1 MAKDSYK
8 LNIDVSVSQNA
19 EEEIKSLETTVS
31 GLNEKIKIGK
41 NLLRNYGDGLQQA
54 YNAQELEKFKNHIN
68 EITSGLNSSVLL
80 LAEAQGR
87 LNILKSQINQ
97 NWNTETQTIV
107 LSNAEKVLENNLN
120 NIQKRN
126 EQALKGIVANAY
138 KTNSTSFSPP
148 PQSKQIGNPAK
159 NRTGKLQ
166 NPNEIQSK
174 RGSSIT
180 DTASKKAIEIDRFD
194 TSTAK
199 TRIAE
204 VKQAA
209 KDISKEFATSVNN
222 KVNEWVNQLHNQGVS
237 RVSSSKKAEMYE
249 AAYADE
255 YAKRKNTGNLVIPTG
270 RTQSVWEYKEA
281 QNKGVYPK
289 AGVLTTRSYESF
301 VKDRKFIPSSK
312 YVVDENGIEGREY
325 FKTLGVIDERLRN
338 KDKVGGLKSL
348 YNASIEQ
355 IANAYEQLEN
365 LKNLETTPE
374 NVKKSVEKF
383 QKDIIDAVVQS
394 FANSKGMIDAESGLD
409 EFQKMLSSRLFR
421 TDSFNKNNYEE
432 LFGDVDYSKKGS
444 LWDILRNKITDI
456 TTPLQNRDNTV
467 ETERWRENQTP
478 DENRGRDNISEVEQ
492 KLFQQIKE
500 ITQKAEGNEAA
511 QALVDLLN
519 NKIEWTPG
527 KTFSQNL
534 KENPENTIK
543 IAKEVITQIIDI
555 LANGNVKNEVDFA
568 KNNIESDIS
577 LQDKINTK
585 SGDSVEISNFLHNN
599 DDDFGEETAENIAES
614 SENLLEEQ
622 EVQKAN
628 ITEMRKNLK
637 GALGYIEQWVSHV
650 EKGYSDEQKNSL
662 FAEIKDIYDIAKT
675 LSDDEMVQF
684 SDSLKQFSE
693 DKNYVDNLPKVL
705 SDLHSVVEGILSER
719 SVEDKKAEEALT
731 PKQKEEIIKSDGKFK
746 NDISKEQELTDE
758 IDKYYGQGWV
768 DSVSKA
774 LDANAGELDDKARE
788 FMTEVLNSL
797 FNSSVSL
804 DTPEGNDLA
813 KKLISVTHGDG
824 GIVSLYNILSKMYED
839 SNTVDASIKR
849 KVDALN
855 NATGNQGLYNFD
867 EELAKWKEANPDE
880 AKKYD
885 RSKLMRETFDNN
897 GGFLKVKSALEAVF
911 NLDDYYLQQLGE
923 RWNNLNYDLTETFTK
938 EEKQADGTVK
948 KVKKTITENAQDI
961 VIRGFEGRT
970 TLLGVNPDSKSGQ
983 NYWANMATESGKV
996 PEDLKNKL
1004 TPQQKTSLYYKW
1016 GEIGRAYGGNTPEEY
1031 LTNAQKQLSEKE
1043 KELAEASEEKAT
1055 LLQAEI
1061 TLIKSDIEKL
1071 TKATTR
1077 KNKESNVKLIQ
1088 TPDDVELK
1096 KEEKKAPI
1104 ESKDAV
1110 YQRQK
1115 AQEQLRTDIKNF
1127 DAVGSTV
1134 KHRLLGEGKIT
1145 ALDLDKGRLTAKFG
1159 NKEEDYATDI
1169 FIKEITDYLPAVTK
1183 ELGKQVGEETVKQA
1197 KNKKIDKNK
1206 LEDFSDVSGE
1216 ANAGGG
1222 IGGSGTGNLFNVNEP
1237 IYING
1242 KDILV
1247 DSTTSQVNSEKV
1259 QVETSNSEFTSNGK
1273 AIINLNGGE
1282 FTGSGSFSGAGDGS
1296 NNIPPQTYTQ
1306 FEKRVKFGSSTAF
1319 MVKDTDKGFY
1329 DAQGNRITGATT
1341 YIKDLVGWSVPEQ
1354 EAKIKTLKDQISRL
1368 GEGESLKAEDTVF
1381 SQEEFEKLRHAANNS
1396 VRGEILHELLE
1407 EFAKSGKS
1415 VNEIGA
1421 DLDTYINAFK
1431 DTEKYKSQMAE
1442 LSKWGLG
1449 EDFVNLK
1456 SSMESIL
1463 NAMSLGNGKDLSF
1476 TKLAESAIGLK
1487 MTGNQGDVT
1496 VAARLDSLL
1505 SGLNGYVVNDWK
1517 SGYSGASAILQN
1529 SIERQALVSLYDS
1542 ADEEL
1547 KKFIQNL
1554 GINVEMLKK
1563 MSDEVLITQ
1572 IGENGETNIVPAQ
1585 ATNTKDIYGLLAY
1598 RNNMILK
1605 GRGETLSP
1613 EEKQKYI
1620 GVAETWNARTG
1631 RASDFIDNSGEF
1643 IQPSEAEQNK
1653 AVNQYYSAW
1662 IKYVKEFRTLL
1673 ELKDELDNATDKEK
1687 QNLQERIKAQQEVV
1701 NGLKKFVP
1709 EFEKMTGQDENGNDV
1724 ILGYKVG
1731 NVLVSPDKIEGET
1744 GLIARQQ
1751 VNALQYRRQKI
1762 ERQYAGIRGSSG
1774 SGIGGL
1780 KASSDDSNQII
1791 NAITDQNKKFQSLFD
1806 MDAKGLYN
1814 FFDKTSWGNIDT
1826 SMGNIEEKFKVYK
1839 DSLNQIIK
1847 YTKDYVKNQTELE
1860 AIEKRISELKQKG
1873 YDDNSQEIQ
1882 TLEREKKLRE
1892 ETLATV
1898 KEQINVAQKNKENT
1912 GLDKAARSGQLTNAQ
1927 TKEYYDS
1934 VVNAQNKMS
1943 TELNNTRYKALT
1955 NLNLDTSKMGANQS
1969 IQEYLNAYKEELRL
1983 QEQIQ
1988 ALRQKMQSQDGEQ
2001 LTNSKLYEQAL
2012 TTQLGAVQQITQ
2024 GYNAQTGTLNGIKLT
2039 SEEIQRI
2046 TESTNK
2052 LDTQHQTNL
2061 AKINSQIKVQKNFL
2075 QEILDGFKQSFVQFS
2090 GANVAFEIIQRI
2102 RQGISEI
2109 IQITKE
2115 LDANLV
2121 DLQIASGA
2129 TREEMYNM
2137 LSSFANLGNQLGRTT
2152 QDISEAAN
2160 DWLRAGYEGK
2170 EATDLIRASTQL
2182 STLGMINTSD
2192 ATSYLI
2198 SVLKGWKLEAKE
2210 VSEVVDKLT
2219 AVDMAAAQLRVV
2231 KYSDIFLEKALKC
2244 WDTYGIIKRY

>member
-19 EEEIKSLETTVS
+19 EEEIKSLETTIS
-31 GLNEKIKIGK
+31 GLNEKIAQSKKTLSDYK
-41 NLLRNYGDGLQQA
+41 NSFSQA
-54 YNAQELEKFKNHIN
+54 FTTKGADSFLKKVT
-68 EITSGLNSSVLL
+68 EITSQLTILETS
-80 LAEAQGR
+80 LAETEAR
-87 LNILKSQINQ
+87 LNIIKAQSNQ
-97 NWNTETQTIV
+97 NWDNTTQKDIILKAETEASKVRTKYQRQQTQLV
-107 LSNAEKVLENNLN
+107 KDFKKQYYDVDSEDFAKTVNKKVDGL
-120 NIQKRN
+120 
-126 EQALKGIVANAY
+126 VANLY
-138 KTNSTSFSPP
+138 NSGAKYI
-148 PQSKQIGNPAK
+148 SKAK
-159 NRTGKLQ
+159 RA
-166 NPNEIQSK
+166 E
-174 RGSSIT
+174 IT
-180 DTASKKAIEIDRFD
+180 DAVI
-194 TSTAK
+194 
-199 TRIAE
+199 
-204 VKQAA
+204 
-209 KDISKEFATSVNN
+209 
-222 KVNEWVNQLHNQGVS
+222 
-237 RVSSSKKAEMYE
+237 
-249 AAYADE
+249 ADE
-255 YAKRKNTGNLVIPTG
+255 SAKRQRGTNLVIPAG
-270 RTQSVWEYKEA
+270 RTQPVWEYKEA
-281 QNKGVYPK
+281 QNRGVYPK
-289 AGVLTTRSYESF
+289 AGVLTTRSYDSF
-301 VKDRKFIPSSK
+301 VMNGKFIPSSK
-312 YVVDENGIEGREY
+312 YVVDENGIESREY
-325 FKTLGVIDERLRN
+325 FKTLGVADERLRN

-365 LKNLETTPE
+365 LKNLKTTPE

-383 QKDIIDAVVQS
+383 QQDIIDAIVQS

-444 LWDILRNKITDI
+444 LWDILRGQITNI
-456 TTPLQNRDNTV
+456 TTPLQNRNNDDK
-467 ETERWRENQTP
+467 TERWIENQTP
-478 DENRGRDNISEVEQ
+478 DNNGGKDNASIIEQ
-492 KLFQQIKE
+492 ELLQQIKE
-500 ITQKAEGNEAA
+500 LNQKAEGNKSVQEE
-511 QALVDLLN
+511 LTWLN
-519 NKIEWTPG
+519 SDEFKNR
-527 KTFSQNL
+527 L
-534 KENPENTIK
+534 KENPEETKQLAQDI
-543 IAKEVITQIIDI
+543 ITHVIDE
-555 LANGNVKNEVDFA
+555 LANGKIKNEVDFS
-568 KNNIESDIS
+568 KNSVKTDIS
-577 LQDKINTK
+577 LQDEYGTK
-585 SGDSVEISNFLHNN
+585 SGGIVKRSDFLSAK
-599 DDDFGEETAENIAES
+599 DDDWGEETAENIAES

-622 EVQKAN
+622 AVQETKLS
-628 ITEMRKNLK
+628 EMKENLK
-637 GALGYIEQWVSHV
+637 GALGYIRAWVEHV
-650 EKGYSDEQKNSL
+650 DEGYTDKQIDSL
-662 FAEIKDIYDIAKT
+662 ITQVKEIEEISKT
-675 LSDDEMVQF
+675 LSNDEINQLAPF
-684 SDSLKQFSE
+684 LDKINSDS
-693 DKNYVDNLPKVL
+693 NYAGNMPKVL
-705 SDLHSVVEGILSER
+705 SELHSVIEGIKSQR
-719 SVEDKKAEEALT
+719 SIENEKEKEALT
-731 PKQKEEIIKSDGKFK
+731 PKQKEEIITSGGKFK
-746 NDISKEQELTDE
+746 NDISKEQELTNE
-758 IDKYYGQGWV
+758 IDQYYGQGWI

-774 LDANAGELDDKARE
+774 LEANAGELDDKARE
-788 FMTEVLNSL
+788 FMTEILNSL
-797 FNSSVSL
+797 FNSAVSL

-839 SNTVDASIKR
+839 SNTIDASIKR

-855 NATGNQGLYNFD
+855 NATGNQGLYNFND
-867 EELAKWKEANPDE
+867 ELAKWKEANPND

-897 GGFLKVKSALEAVF
+897 GGFLNIESAIKAVF
-911 NLDDYYLQQLGE
+911 ELDDYYIKQLAK
-923 RWNNLNYDLTETFTK
+923 RWNDLNYELTETITK
-938 EEKQADGTVK
+938 EVTKEDGSKEKVQEIIK
-948 KVKKTITENAQDI
+948 ENAQDI
-961 VIRGFEGRT
+961 VVRGLKGRL
-970 TLLGVNPDSKSGQ
+970 TLLGENPDSKSGRNFYSKMGITGLPISEEDKK
-983 NYWANMATESGKV
+983 NY
-996 PEDLKNKL
+996 
-1004 TPQQKTSLYYKW
+1004 TPQQLTSLIYKM
-1016 GEIGRAYGGNTPEEY
+1016 GVVGASYGGGTNPEQN
-1031 LTNAQKQLSEKE
+1031 LINAKKLLSEKE
-1043 KELAEASEEKAT
+1043 QELADASEEKAKQ
-1055 LLQAEI
+1055 LEAEI
-1061 TLIKSDIEKL
+1061 NFIKKDIEEL
-1071 TKATTR
+1071 TKGTTR
-1077 KNKESNVKLIQ
+1077 RSKDTSNVELIQ
-1088 TPDDVELK
+1088 TK
-1096 KEEKKAPI
+1096 KDRKPKTEEKKAPT

-1134 KHRLLGEGKIT
+1134 KHKLLGEGKIT
-1145 ALDLDKGRLTAKFG
+1145 ALDLDKGTLKAKFG
-1159 NKEEDYATDI
+1159 DKEKTYVAEK
-1169 FIKEITDYLPAVTK
+1169 FIDGITDYLPTVTK
-1183 ELGKQVGEETVKQA
+1183 ELGKQVGEEAVNQA

-1206 LEDFSDVSGE
+1206 LEDFSDISGE
-1216 ANAGGG
+1216 ANTGGG

-1247 DSTTSQVNSEKV
+1247 DSTTSQVNSEKI

-1282 FTGSGSFSGAGDGS
+1282 FTGSGSFSGKNDGP
-1296 NNIPPQTYTQ
+1296 NNVPPQTYTQ
-1306 FEKRVKFGSSTAF
+1306 FEKGVKFGSSTAF

-1396 VRGEILHELLE
+1396 IRGEILHELLE

-1463 NAMSLGNGKDLSF
+1463 NAMSLGDGKDLSF

-1631 RASDFIDNSGEF
+1631 RASDFINNSGEF

-1662 IKYVKEFRTLL
+1662 VKYIKEARVLL
-1673 ELKDELDNATDKEK
+1673 ELKDELDSATDKEK
-1687 QNLQERIKAQQEVV
+1687 ENLLQRIDAQQEVV
-1701 NGLKKFVP
+1701 NNLKNFVP
-1709 EFEKMTGQDENGNDV
+1709 EFEKMTGQDENDNDV
-1724 ILGYKVG
+1724 TLGYKVG
-1731 NVLVSPDKIEGET
+1731 NVLVSPDKVEGET
-1744 GLIARQQ
+1744 GLIARQEL
-1751 VNALQYRRQKI
+1751 NASQYRRQKI

-1780 KASSDDSNQII
+1780 KASFDDSNQII

-1882 TLEREKKLRE
+1882 TLEREKELRE

-1988 ALRQKMQSQDGEQ
+1988 ALRQKMQGQNGEQ

-2061 AKINSQIKVQKNFL
+2061 AKINSQIKIQKNFL
-2075 QEILDGFKQSFVQFS
+2075 QEILDGFKQSFAQFS
-2090 GANVAFEIIQRI
+2090 GANVAFEIIQRMK
-2102 RQGISEI
+2102 QGISEI

-2115 LDANLV
+2115 LDADLV

-2137 LSSFANLGNQLGRTT
+2137 LSSFADLGNQLGRTT
-2152 QDISEAAN
+2152 RDISEAAN

>member
-31 GLNEKIKIGK
+31 GLNEKIAQSKKTLSDYK
-41 NLLRNYGDGLQQA
+41 NSFSQA
-54 YNAQELEKFKNHIN
+54 FTTKGADSFLKKVTDTTSQLTILETK
-68 EITSGLNSSVLL
+68 
-80 LAEAQGR
+80 LAETETR
-87 LNILKSQINQ
+87 LNIIKAQTNQ
-97 NWNTETQTIV
+97 SWNDTTQKDIV
-107 LSNAEKVLENNLN
+107 VKAESEAAKVRTKYQKQQNQLVKDFKKQYYNVDSEN
-120 NIQKRN
+120 
-126 EQALKGIVANAY
+126 
-138 KTNSTSFSPP
+138 F
-148 PQSKQIGNPAK
+148 
-159 NRTGKLQ
+159 
-166 NPNEIQSK
+166 
-174 RGSSIT
+174 
-180 DTASKKAIEIDRFD
+180 
-194 TSTAK
+194 AK
-199 TRIAE
+199 T
-204 VKQAA
+204 
-209 KDISKEFATSVNN
+209 VNN
-222 KVNEWVNQLHNQGVS
+222 KVDGLVANLYKSGVKYI
-237 RVSSSKKAEMYE
+237 SKAKRAEITD
-249 AAYADE
+249 AVIADE
-255 YAKRKNTGNLVIPTG
+255 TKRRENVNNLVVPTG
-270 RTQSVWEYKEA
+270 RSAPVWE
-281 QNKGVYPK
+281 NKVAKNAGVYPN

-301 VKDRKFIPSSK
+301 VMDGKFIPSSK
-312 YVVDENGIEGREY
+312 KVVDENGVESREY
-325 FKTLGVIDERLRN
+325 FKTLAVADDRLRN
-338 KDKVGGLKSL
+338 KDKIGGLGSL
-348 YNASIEQ
+348 YNASIDQ
-355 IANAYEQLEN
+355 IANAYEQLEK
-365 LKNLETTPE
+365 LKGLKTTPE

-383 QKDIIDAVVQS
+383 QQDIIDSIVQS
-394 FANSKGMIDAESGLD
+394 FANSKGLIDEESGLD
-409 EFQKMLSSRLFR
+409 EFQKMLSTRLFR

-444 LWDILRNKITDI
+444 LWDILRSKISDI
-456 TTPLQNRDNTV
+456 TTPLRNQDNTV
-467 ETERWRENQTP
+467 ETERWIENQSR
-478 DENRGRDNISEVEQ
+478 DNNGGRDNKSEVEQ
-492 KLFQQIKE
+492 KLLQQIKE
-500 ITQKAEGNEAA
+500 ITQKAENNRDA

-519 NKIEWTPG
+519 DKSEWTPG
-527 KTFSQNL
+527 KTFSQSL
-534 KENPENTIK
+534 KENPEDTIQ
-543 IAKEVITQIIDI
+543 IAKEVITQIIDM
-555 LANGNVKNEVDFA
+555 LANGNVKNEVKFD
-568 KNNIESDIS
+568 KDKINVVGS
-577 LQDKINTK
+577 LQDTYDTK
-585 SGDSVEISNFLHNN
+585 NGGTVNRSDFLAEK
-599 DDDFGEETAENIAES
+599 DDDFGEKTAENIAES
-614 SENLLEEQ
+614 SANLLEEQ
-622 EVQKAN
+622 AVQEAK
-628 ITEMRKNLK
+628 ISEMKENLK
-637 GALGYIEQWVSHV
+637 GALGYVSEWVKHV
-650 EKGYSDEQKNSL
+650 DEGYIDEQIDSL
-662 FAEIKDIYDIAKT
+662 ITQVEEIEEVGKT
-675 LSDDEMVQF
+675 LSNDEINQLAPF
-684 SDSLKQFSE
+684 LNKFSSDS
-693 DKNYVDNLPKVL
+693 NYVGNIPKVL
-705 SDLHSVVEGILSER
+705 EDLHSVIEGILSQR
-719 SVEDKKAEEALT
+719 SIDNEKDTEALT
-731 PKQKEEIIKSDGKFK
+731 LNKEQKKAFVNAGGKFK
-746 NDISKEQELTDE
+746 NDPTKEQELTDE

-774 LDANAGELDDKARE
+774 LDVNAGELDDKARE
-788 FMTEVLNSL
+788 LTTEILNSL
-797 FNSSVSL
+797 FNTSVSL

-849 KVDALN
+849 KVDTLN

-867 EELAKWKEANPDE
+867 DELAKWKEANPND

-885 RSKLMRETFDNN
+885 RSKLMRETFNNN
-897 GGFLKVKSALEAVF
+897 GGFLNVKSALEAVF

-923 RWNNLNYDLTETFTK
+923 RWNNLNYELTETLTQ
-938 EEKQADGTVK
+938 EEKQADGSIK

-961 VIRGFEGRT
+961 VVRGFEGRT
-970 TLLGVNPDSKSGQ
+970 TLLGTNPDNKSGQ
-983 NYWANMATESGKV
+983 NFYSKMGITGLPISEEEK
-996 PEDLKNKL
+996 KNY
-1004 TPQQKTSLYYKW
+1004 TPQQLTSLIYKM
-1016 GEIGRAYGGNTPEEY
+1016 GEVGASYGGGTNPEQN
-1031 LTNAQKQLSEKE
+1031 LINAKKLLAEKE
-1043 KELAEASEEKAT
+1043 QELANASEEKAKQ
-1055 LLQAEI
+1055 LEAEI
-1061 TLIKSDIEKL
+1061 TLIKKDIKTL
-1071 TKATTR
+1071 TEGTTR
-1077 KNKESNVKLIQ
+1077 RNKDTSNVKLIQ
-1088 TPDDVELK
+1088 TSDDVKLQ
-1096 KEEKKAPI
+1096 KEEKKAPT
-1104 ESKDAV
+1104 ESKDTV
-1110 YQRQK
+1110 YNRQK
-1115 AQEQLRTDIKNF
+1115 AQEKLRIDIKNF

-1134 KHRLLGEGKIT
+1134 KHKILGEGKIT
-1145 ALDLDKGRLTAKFG
+1145 ALDLDKGTLKAKFG
-1159 NKEEDYATDI
+1159 DEEKTYVAEK
-1169 FIKEITDYLPAVTK
+1169 FIDGITDYLPTATK
-1183 ELGKQVGEETVKQA
+1183 ELGKQVGEEAINQA

-1206 LEDFSDVSGE
+1206 LEDFSDISGE
-1216 ANAGGG
+1216 ANIG
-1222 IGGSGTGNLFNVNEP
+1222 GGSGNNGTGNGNLFNINEP

-1247 DSTTSQVNSEKV
+1247 DSTTSQINSEKV
-1259 QVETSNSEFTSNGK
+1259 QVETGNSEFTSNGK

-1306 FEKRVKFGSSTAF
+1306 FEKGVKFGSSTAF

-1431 DTEKYKSQMAE
+1431 DTEKYKAQMAE

-1463 NAMSLGNGKDLSF
+1463 NAMSLGDGKDLSF

-1547 KKFIQNL
+1547 KQFIQNL

-1643 IQPSEAEQNK
+1643 IQPSDAEQNK

-1724 ILGYKVG
+1724 TLGYKVG

-1791 NAITDQNKKFQSLFD
+1791 NVITDQNKKFQSLFD

-1898 KEQINVAQKNKENT
+1898 KEQIDVAQKNKENT

-1988 ALRQKMQSQDGEQ
+1988 ALRQKMQGQNGEQ

-2024 GYNAQTGTLNGIKLT
+2024 SYNAQTGTLNGIKLT

-2046 TESTNK
+2046 TENTNK

-2075 QEILDGFKQSFVQFS
+2075 QEILDGFKQSFAQFS

-2102 RQGISEI
+2102 RQGMSEI

-2115 LDANLV
+2115 LDADLV

-2137 LSSFANLGNQLGRTT
+2137 LSSFADLGNQLGRTT
-2152 QDISEAAN
+2152 RDISEAAN

-2170 EATDLIRASTQL
+2170 EATDLIKASTQL

-2198 SVLKGWKLEAKE
+2198 SVLKGWKLEASE

-2219 AVDMAAAQLRVV
+2219 VTR
-2231 KYSDIFLEKALKC
+2231 I
-2244 WDTYGIIKRY
+2244 G

>member
-19 EEEIKSLETTVS
+19 EAEIKSLETTVS
-31 GLNEKIKIGK
+31 NLNNKIEAGK
-41 NLLRNYGDGLQQA
+41 NILQNYTDGAFRAL
-54 YNAQELEKFKNHIN
+54 NNQELKNFKNNIQV
-68 EITSGLNSSVLL
+68 TVSDLNSLSYS
-80 LAEAQGR
+80 LAEATGR
-87 LNILKSQINQ
+87 LNILKAQMNQRWNVDNSNKILSQ
-97 NWNTETQTIV
+97 
-107 LSNAEKVLENNLN
+107 AEENLKNSLIT
-120 NIQKRN
+120 IQKKS
-126 EQALKGIVANAY
+126 EQALKGAEEYSY
-138 KTNSTSFSPP
+138 KPTSFSPP

-159 NRTGKLQ
+159 NRMGKLQ
-166 NPNEIQSK
+166 DYKEIKSK
-174 RGSSIT
+174 QGQVEKSAVAKVTEVDQFNTSS
-180 DTASKKAIEIDRFD
+180 
-194 TSTAK
+194 AK

-209 KDISKEFATSVNN
+209 KDISKEFSTSVNN
-222 KVNEWVNQLHNQGVS
+222 KVNEWVNQLHSQGVS

-255 YAKRKNTGNLVIPTG
+255 YARRKNVGNLIIPAG
-270 RTQSVWEYKEA
+270 RSQSVWEYKEA
-281 QNKGVYPK
+281 QNKGIYPK
-289 AGVLTTRSYESF
+289 AGILTTRSYDSF
-301 VKDRKFIPSSK
+301 VMDGKFIPSSK
-312 YVVDENGIEGREY
+312 YVVDENGIESREY
-325 FKTLGVIDERLRN
+325 FKTLAVADDRLRN
-338 KDKVGGLKSL
+338 KDKIGGLGSL
-348 YNASIEQ
+348 YNASIDQ
-355 IANAYEQLEN
+355 IANAYEQLEK
-365 LKNLETTPE
+365 LKGLKTTPE

-383 QKDIIDAVVQS
+383 QQDIIDSIVQS
-394 FANSKGMIDAESGLD
+394 FANSKGLIDEESGLD
-409 EFQKMLSSRLFR
+409 EFQKMLSTRLFR

-444 LWDILRNKITDI
+444 LWDILRSKISDI
-456 TTPLQNRDNTV
+456 TTPLRNQDNTV
-467 ETERWRENQTP
+467 ETERWIENQSR
-478 DENRGRDNISEVEQ
+478 DNNGGRDNKSEVEQ
-492 KLFQQIKE
+492 KLLQQIKE
-500 ITQKAEGNEAA
+500 ITQKAENNRDA

-519 NKIEWTPG
+519 DKSEWTPG
-527 KTFSQNL
+527 KTFSQSL
-534 KENPENTIK
+534 KENPEDTIQ
-543 IAKEVITQIIDI
+543 IAKEVITQIIDM
-555 LANGNVKNEVDFA
+555 LANGNVKNEVKFD
-568 KNNIESDIS
+568 KDKINVVGS
-577 LQDKINTK
+577 LQDTYDTK
-585 SGDSVEISNFLHNN
+585 NGGTVNRSDFLAEK
-599 DDDFGEETAENIAES
+599 DDDFGEKTAENIAES
-614 SENLLEEQ
+614 SANLLEEQ
-622 EVQKAN
+622 AVQEAK
-628 ITEMRKNLK
+628 ISEMKENLK
-637 GALGYIEQWVSHV
+637 GALGYVSEWVKHV
-650 EKGYSDEQKNSL
+650 DEGYIDEQIDSL
-662 FAEIKDIYDIAKT
+662 ITQVEEIEEVGKT
-675 LSDDEMVQF
+675 LSNDEINQLAPF
-684 SDSLKQFSE
+684 LNKFSSDS
-693 DKNYVDNLPKVL
+693 NYVGNIPKVL
-705 SDLHSVVEGILSER
+705 EDLHSVIEGILSQR
-719 SVEDKKAEEALT
+719 SIDNEKDTEALT
-731 PKQKEEIIKSDGKFK
+731 LNKEQKKAFVNAGGKFK
-746 NDISKEQELTDE
+746 NDPTKEQELTDE

-774 LDANAGELDDKARE
+774 LDVNAGELDDKARE
-788 FMTEVLNSL
+788 LTTEILNSL
-797 FNSSVSL
+797 FNTSVSL

-849 KVDALN
+849 KVDTLN

-867 EELAKWKEANPDE
+867 DELAKWKEANPND

-885 RSKLMRETFDNN
+885 RSKLMRETFNNN
-897 GGFLKVKSALEAVF
+897 GGFLNVKSALEAVF

-923 RWNNLNYDLTETFTK
+923 RWNNLNYELTETLTQ
-938 EEKQADGTVK
+938 EEKQADGSIK

-961 VIRGFEGRT
+961 VVRGFEGRT
-970 TLLGVNPDSKSGQ
+970 TLLGTNPDNKSGQ
-983 NYWANMATESGKV
+983 NFYSKMGITGLPISEEEK
-996 PEDLKNKL
+996 KNY
-1004 TPQQKTSLYYKW
+1004 TPQQLTSLIYKM
-1016 GEIGRAYGGNTPEEY
+1016 GEVGASYGGGTNPEQN
-1031 LTNAQKQLSEKE
+1031 LINAKKLLAEKE
-1043 KELAEASEEKAT
+1043 QELANASEEKAKQ
-1055 LLQAEI
+1055 LEAEI
-1061 TLIKSDIEKL
+1061 TLIKKDIKTL
-1071 TKATTR
+1071 TEGTTR
-1077 KNKESNVKLIQ
+1077 RNKDTSNVKLIQ
-1088 TPDDVELK
+1088 TSDDVKLQ
-1096 KEEKKAPI
+1096 KEEKKAPT
-1104 ESKDAV
+1104 ESKDTV
-1110 YQRQK
+1110 YNRQK
-1115 AQEQLRTDIKNF
+1115 AQEKLRIDIKNF

-1134 KHRLLGEGKIT
+1134 KHKILGEGKIT
-1145 ALDLDKGRLTAKFG
+1145 ALDLDKGTLKAKFG
-1159 NKEEDYATDI
+1159 DEEKTYVAEK
-1169 FIKEITDYLPAVTK
+1169 FIDGITDYLPTATK
-1183 ELGKQVGEETVKQA
+1183 ELGKQVGEEAINQA

-1206 LEDFSDVSGE
+1206 LEDFSDISGE
-1216 ANAGGG
+1216 ANIG
-1222 IGGSGTGNLFNVNEP
+1222 GGSGNNGTGNGNLFNINEP

-1247 DSTTSQVNSEKV
+1247 DSTTSQINSEKV
-1259 QVETSNSEFTSNGK
+1259 QVETGNSEFTSNGK

-1306 FEKRVKFGSSTAF
+1306 FEKGVKFGSSTAF

-1431 DTEKYKSQMAE
+1431 DTEKYKAQMAE

-1463 NAMSLGNGKDLSF
+1463 NAMSLGDGKDLSF

-1547 KKFIQNL
+1547 KQFIQNL

-1643 IQPSEAEQNK
+1643 IQPSDAEQNK

-1724 ILGYKVG
+1724 TLGYKVG

-1791 NAITDQNKKFQSLFD
+1791 NVITDQNKKFQSLFD

-1898 KEQINVAQKNKENT
+1898 KEQIDVAQKNKENT

-1988 ALRQKMQSQDGEQ
+1988 ALRQKMQGQNGEQ

-2024 GYNAQTGTLNGIKLT
+2024 SYNAQTGTLNGIKLT

-2046 TESTNK
+2046 TENTNK

-2075 QEILDGFKQSFVQFS
+2075 QEILDGFKQSFAQFS

-2102 RQGISEI
+2102 RQGMSEI

-2115 LDANLV
+2115 LDADLV

-2137 LSSFANLGNQLGRTT
+2137 LSSFADLGNQLGRTT
-2152 QDISEAAN
+2152 RDISEAAN

-2170 EATDLIRASTQL
+2170 EATDLIKASTQL

-2198 SVLKGWKLEAKE
+2198 SVLKGWKLEASE

-2219 AVDMAAAQLRVV
+2219 VTR
-2231 KYSDIFLEKALKC
+2231 I
-2244 WDTYGIIKRY
+2244 G

>member
-1 MAKDSYK
+1 MAKDNYK

-31 GLNEKIKIGK
+31 GLNEKIKIGE
-41 NLLRNYGDGLQQA
+41 NLLRNYGDGFHQA

-166 NPNEIQSK
+166 NSNEIQSK

-194 TSTAK
+194 TSSAK

-209 KDISKEFATSVNN
+209 KDISKEFATTVNN
-222 KVNEWVNQLHNQGVS
+222 KVNEWVNQLHSQGVS

-255 YAKRKNTGNLVIPTG
+255 YAKRKNAGKLVIPTG

-289 AGVLTTRSYESF
+289 AGVLTSRSYESF
-301 VKDRKFIPSSK
+301 VKDGKFIPSSK

-325 FKTLGVIDERLRN
+325 FKTLGVADERLRN
-338 KDKVGGLKSL
+338 KDKIGGLKSL

-383 QKDIIDAVVQS
+383 QQDIIDAIVQS
-394 FANSKGMIDAESGLD
+394 FANSKGMIDTESGLD

-432 LFGDVDYSKKGS
+432 LFGDIDYSKKGS
-444 LWDILRNKITDI
+444 LWDILRGQITNV
-456 TTPLQNRDNTV
+456 TTPLQNRNNDDK
-467 ETERWRENQTP
+467 TERWIENQTP
-478 DENRGRDNISEVEQ
+478 DENRGRDNTSTVEQ
-492 KLFQQIKE
+492 ELLQQIKE
-500 ITQKAEGNEAA
+500 LTQKAEGNKDA

-519 NKIEWTPG
+519 DKIEWTPG

-534 KENPENTIK
+534 KENPEDTIK

-555 LANGNVKNEVDFA
+555 LANGNVKQEYNSSPKNEV
-568 KNNIESDIS
+568 NVVGS
-577 LQDKINTK
+577 LQDELGTK
-585 SGDSVEISNFLHNN
+585 NGGTVKRSELFPGKDDEKVEY
-599 DDDFGEETAENIAES
+599 TAENVAES
-614 SENLLEEQ
+614 SENLLEDQAVQ
-622 EVQKAN
+622 EAK
-628 ITEMRKNLK
+628 ISEMKENLK
-637 GALGYIEQWVSHV
+637 GALGYIRAWVEHV
-650 EKGYSDEQKNSL
+650 DEGYTDKQIDSL
-662 FAEIKDIYDIAKT
+662 ITQVKEIEEISKT
-675 LSDDEMVQF
+675 LSNDEINQLATF
-684 SDSLKQFSE
+684 LDKINSDS
-693 DKNYVDNLPKVL
+693 NYAGNMPKVL
-705 SDLHSVVEGILSER
+705 SELHSIIEGIKSQR
-719 SVEDKKAEEALT
+719 SIENEKEKEALT
-731 PKQKEEIIKSDGKFK
+731 PKQKEEIIKSGGKFK
-746 NDISKEQELTDE
+746 NDISKEQELTNE
-758 IDKYYGQGWV
+758 IDQYYGQGWI

-774 LDANAGELDDKARE
+774 LEANAGELDDKARE
-788 FMTEVLNSL
+788 FMTEILNSL
-797 FNSSVSL
+797 FSSAVSL

-813 KKLISVTHGDG
+813 KKLISVTHGNG

-839 SNTVDASIKR
+839 SNTVDASIKK
-849 KVDALN
+849 KVEALN

-867 EELAKWKEANPDE
+867 DELAKWKEANPDD

-911 NLDDYYLQQLGE
+911 KLDDYYLQQLGE

-970 TLLGVNPDSKSGQ
+970 TLLGGNPDSKSGQ
-983 NYWANMATESGKV
+983 NYWVNMATESGKV

-1088 TPDDVELK
+1088 TPDEVELK
-1096 KEEKKAPI
+1096 KEEKKAPV
-1104 ESKDAV
+1104 ESKDAA
-1110 YQRQK
+1110 YQRK
-1115 AQEQLRTDIKNF
+1115 KVQEKLREKLKTDIKNF

-1145 ALDLDKGRLTAKFG
+1145 ALDLDKGTLKAKFG
-1159 NKEEDYATDI
+1159 DKEKTYVAEK
-1169 FIKEITDYLPAVTK
+1169 FIDGITDYLPTATK
-1183 ELGKQVGEETVKQA
+1183 ELGKQVGEEAVNQA

-1206 LEDFSDVSGE
+1206 LEDFSDISGE
-1216 ANAGGG
+1216 ANTGGG

-1247 DSTTSQVNSEKV
+1247 DSTTSQVNSEKI

-1282 FTGSGSFSGAGDGS
+1282 FTGSGSFSGKNDGP
-1296 NNIPPQTYTQ
+1296 NNVPPQTYTQ
-1306 FEKRVKFGSSTAF
+1306 FEKGVKFGSSTAF

-1463 NAMSLGNGKDLSF
+1463 NAMSLGDGKDLSF

-1585 ATNTKDIYGLLAY
+1585 ATNTKDIYGLLTY

-1673 ELKDELDNATDKEK
+1673 ELKEELDNATDKEK

-1724 ILGYKVG
+1724 TLGYKVG

-1744 GLIARQQ
+1744 GLIARQT

-1780 KASSDDSNQII
+1780 KASSDDANQII

-1988 ALRQKMQSQDGEQ
+1988 ALRQKMQSQNGEQ

-2075 QEILDGFKQSFVQFS
+2075 QEILDGFKQSFAQFS

-2137 LSSFANLGNQLGRTT
+2137 LSSFVNLGNQLGRTT

-2219 AVDMAAAQLRVV
+2219 VTR
-2231 KYSDIFLEKALKC
+2231 I
-2244 WDTYGIIKRY
+2244 G

>member
-1 MAKDSYK
+1 MAKDNYK

-31 GLNEKIKIGK
+31 GLNEKIKIGE
-41 NLLRNYGDGLQQA
+41 NLLRNYGDGFHQA

-194 TSTAK
+194 TSSAK

-209 KDISKEFATSVNN
+209 KDISKEFATTVNN
-222 KVNEWVNQLHNQGVS
+222 KVNEWVNQLHSQGVS

-281 QNKGVYPK
+281 QNKGVYPN

-301 VKDRKFIPSSK
+301 VKDGKFIPSSK

-325 FKTLGVIDERLRN
+325 FKTLGVADERLRN

-374 NVKKSVEKF
+374 NVKKSIEKF
-383 QKDIIDAVVQS
+383 QQDIIDAIVQS
-394 FANSKGMIDAESGLD
+394 FANSKGMIDEESGLD

-444 LWDILRNKITDI
+444 LWDILRGQITDV
-456 TTPLQNRDNTV
+456 TTPLRNQNNDDK
-467 ETERWRENQTP
+467 TERWIENQTP
-478 DENRGRDNISEVEQ
+478 DNNGGRDNTSIVEQ
-492 KLFQQIKE
+492 ELLQQIKE
-500 ITQKAEGNEAA
+500 LTQKAEGNKDA

-534 KENPENTIK
+534 KENPEDTIK

-555 LANGNVKNEVDFA
+555 LANGNVKNETKFDKDNKDADVYLGDAKFRNKEGNELTYESGL
-568 KNNIESDIS
+568 KNNTDDEVD
-577 LQDKINTK
+577 N
-585 SGDSVEISNFLHNN
+585 SVEELVA
-599 DDDFGEETAENIAES
+599 DGQT
-614 SENLLEEQ
+614 LLEDQAIQ
-622 EVQKAN
+622 EAK
-628 ITEMRKNLK
+628 ISEMKESLK
-637 GALGYIEQWVSHV
+637 GALGYVSEWVKHV
-650 EKGYSDEQKNSL
+650 DEGYTDEQIDSL
-662 FAEIKDIYDIAKT
+662 ITQVEEIEEVGKT
-675 LSDDEMVQF
+675 LSNDEINQLAPF
-684 SDSLKQFSE
+684 LNKFSSDS
-693 DKNYVDNLPKVL
+693 NYVSNIPKVL
-705 SDLHSVVEGILSER
+705 EDLHSVIEGILSQR
-719 SVEDKKAEEALT
+719 SIDKEKDTEALNLNKEQKKAYVNAG
-731 PKQKEEIIKSDGKFK
+731 GKFK
-746 NDISKEQELTDE
+746 NDPTKEQELTDE

-855 NATGNQGLYNFD
+855 NATGNQGLYSFD
-867 EELAKWKEANPDE
+867 EELAKWKEANPNE

-1077 KNKESNVKLIQ
+1077 KNKESSVKLIQ

-1115 AQEQLRTDIKNF
+1115 AQKQLRTDIKNY

-1134 KHRLLGEGKIT
+1134 KHKLLGEGKIT
-1145 ALDLDKGRLTAKFG
+1145 GLDLDKGRLTAKFG
-1159 NKEEDYATDI
+1159 DKKEESYIAEK
-1169 FIKEITDYLPAVTK
+1169 FIDGITDYLPIATK
-1183 ELGKQVGEETVKQA
+1183 ELGKQVGEETVNQA

-1206 LEDFSDVSGE
+1206 LEDFSDISGE
-1216 ANAGGG
+1216 AN
-1222 IGGSGTGNLFNVNEP
+1222 IGGGTGNLFNINEP

-1242 KDILV
+1242 KDVLV
-1247 DSTTSQVNSEKV
+1247 DSTTSQVNSDKV

-1273 AIINLNGGE
+1273 VIINLNGGE
-1282 FTGSGSFSGAGDGS
+1282 FTGSGSFSGKNDGP
-1296 NNIPPQTYTQ
+1296 NNVPPQTYTQ
-1306 FEKRVKFGSSTAF
+1306 FEKGVKFGSSTAF

-1456 SSMESIL
+1456 PSMESIL

-1620 GVAETWNARTG
+1620 GVAETWNARIG

-1643 IQPSEAEQNK
+1643 IQPSDAEQNK

-1662 IKYVKEFRTLL
+1662 VKYVKEFRTLL

-1724 ILGYKVG
+1724 TLGYKVG

-1780 KASSDDSNQII
+1780 KTSSDDSNQII

-1806 MDAKGLYN
+1806 MDAKSLYN
-1814 FFDKTSWGNIDT
+1814 FFDKTSWGNIDA

-1912 GLDKAARSGQLTNAQ
+1912 GLDKAARSGQLSNAQ

-2024 GYNAQTGTLNGIKLT
+2024 SYNAQTGTLNGIKLT
-2039 SEEIQRI
+2039 SEEIQKI

-2102 RQGISEI
+2102 RQGLSEI

-2115 LDANLV
+2115 LDADLV

-2137 LSSFANLGNQLGRTT
+2137 LNSFADLGNQLGRTT
-2152 QDISEAAN
+2152 RDISEAAN

-2170 EATDLIRASTQL
+2170 EATELIRASAQL

-2244 WDTYGIIKRY
+2244 WDTYGIIKIY

>member
-19 EEEIKSLETTVS
+19 EAEIKSLETTVS
-31 GLNEKIKIGK
+31 GLNEKIKAGEY
-41 NLLRNYGDGLQQA
+41 LLENYTDGAFRAL
-54 YNAQELEKFKNHIN
+54 NTQELEKFKNNIK
-68 EITSGLNSSVLL
+68 ETVSDLNSLTYSLE
-80 LAEAQGR
+80 EATGR
-87 LNILKSQINQ
+87 LMILKAQINQ
-97 NWNTETQTIV
+97 RWSVDNNSKILFQVEQN
-107 LSNAEKVLENNLN
+107 LKNNLIT
-120 NIQKRN
+120 IQKKS
-126 EQALKGIVANAY
+126 EQALKGAEEY
-138 KTNSTSFSPP
+138 TYRPTPFSPP

-166 NPNEIQSK
+166 DYKEIQSK
-174 RGSSIT
+174 RGNIT

-209 KDISKEFATSVNN
+209 KDISKEFATTVNN
-222 KVNEWVNQLHNQGVS
+222 KVNEWVNQLHSQGVS
-237 RVSSSKKAEMYE
+237 RVSSSKRAEMYE

-281 QNKGVYPK
+281 QNKGVYPN

-301 VKDRKFIPSSK
+301 VKDGKFIPSSK

-325 FKTLGVIDERLRN
+325 FKTLGVADERLRN

-365 LKNLETTPE
+365 LKNLETTSE
-374 NVKKSVEKF
+374 NVKKSIEKF
-383 QKDIIDAVVQS
+383 QKDIIDAIVQS
-394 FANSKGMIDAESGLD
+394 FANSKGLIDAESGLD
-409 EFQKMLSSRLFR
+409 EFQKMLSSRLFK

-444 LWDILRNKITDI
+444 LWDILRGQITDV
-456 TTPLQNRDNTV
+456 TTPLQNRNNDDK
-467 ETERWRENQTP
+467 TERWIENQTP
-478 DENRGRDNISEVEQ
+478 DENRGRDNTSKVEQ
-492 KLFQQIKE
+492 ELLQQIKE
-500 ITQKAEGNEAA
+500 LTQKAEGNKDA

-519 NKIEWTPG
+519 NKIEWTPR

-534 KENPENTIK
+534 KENPEDTIK

-555 LANGNVKNEVDFA
+555 LANGNVKNETKFDKDNKDADVYLGDAKFRNKEGNELTYESGL
-568 KNNIESDIS
+568 KNNADDEVD
-577 LQDKINTK
+577 N
-585 SGDSVEISNFLHNN
+585 SVEELVA
-599 DDDFGEETAENIAES
+599 DGQT
-614 SENLLEEQ
+614 LLEDQAIQ
-622 EVQKAN
+622 EAK
-628 ITEMRKNLK
+628 ISEMKESLK
-637 GALGYIEQWVSHV
+637 GALGYVSEWVKHV
-650 EKGYSDEQKNSL
+650 DEGYTDEQIDSL
-662 FAEIKDIYDIAKT
+662 ITQVEEIEEVGKT
-675 LSDDEMVQF
+675 LSNDEINQLAPF
-684 SDSLKQFSE
+684 LNKFSSDS
-693 DKNYVDNLPKVL
+693 NYAGNMPKVL
-705 SDLHSVVEGILSER
+705 SELHSIIEGIKSQR
-719 SVEDKKAEEALT
+719 SIENEKEKEALT
-731 PKQKEEIIKSDGKFK
+731 PKQKEEIIKSGGKFK
-746 NDISKEQELTDE
+746 NDISKEQELTNE
-758 IDKYYGQGWV
+758 IDQYYGQGWI

-774 LDANAGELDDKARE
+774 LEANAGELDDKARE
-788 FMTEVLNSL
+788 FMTDILNSL
-797 FNSSVSL
+797 FSSAVNL
-804 DTPEGNDLA
+804 NTPEGNDLA

-839 SNTVDASIKR
+839 SNTVDTSIKR

-867 EELAKWKEANPDE
+867 EELAKWKEANPNE

-1077 KNKESNVKLIQ
+1077 KNKDTSNVELIQ
-1088 TPDDVELK
+1088 TKKDVK
-1096 KEEKKAPI
+1096 PQKEEKKALT

-1183 ELGKQVGEETVKQA
+1183 ELGKHVGEESVKQA

-1247 DSTTSQVNSEKV
+1247 DSTTSQVNSDKV

-1282 FTGSGSFSGAGDGS
+1282 FTGSGSFSGIGDGS
-1296 NNIPPQTYTQ
+1296 NNISPQTYTQ
-1306 FEKRVKFGSSTAF
+1306 FEKGVKFGGSTAF

-1421 DLDTYINAFK
+1421 ELDTYINAFK
-1431 DTEKYKSQMAE
+1431 ETEKYKAQMAE

-1463 NAMSLGNGKDLSF
+1463 SAMSLGEGKDLSF

-1487 MTGNQGDVT
+1487 MSGNQGDVT

-1505 SGLNGYVVNDWK
+1505 SGLSGYAVNDWK

-1563 MSDEVLITQ
+1563 MSNEVLITQ

-1585 ATNTKDIYGLLAY
+1585 ATNTKNIYGLLAY

-1620 GVAETWNARTG
+1620 GVAETWNARIG

-1662 IKYVKEFRTLL
+1662 EKYIKEARVLL

-1687 QNLQERIKAQQEVV
+1687 ENLLQRIDAQQEVV
-1701 NGLKKFVP
+1701 NNLKNFVP

-1724 ILGYKVG
+1724 TLGYKVG
-1731 NVLVSPDKIEGET
+1731 NVLVSPDKVEGET
-1744 GLIARQQ
+1744 GLIARQEL
-1751 VNALQYRRQKI
+1751 NASQYRRQKI

-1780 KASSDDSNQII
+1780 KASSDDANQII

-1806 MDAKGLYN
+1806 MDAKDLYN

-1873 YDDNSQEIQ
+1873 YEDNSQEIQ

-2039 SEEIQRI
+2039 SEEIQKI

-2102 RQGISEI
+2102 KQGISEV

-2115 LDANLV
+2115 LDADLV

-2129 TREEMYNM
+2129 TREEMYSM
-2137 LSSFANLGNQLGRTT
+2137 LDSFADLGNQLGRTT
-2152 QDISEAAN
+2152 RDISEAAN

-2170 EATDLIRASTQL
+2170 EATELIRASAQL

>member
-31 GLNEKIKIGK
+31 
-41 NLLRNYGDGLQQA
+41 
-54 YNAQELEKFKNHIN
+54 
-68 EITSGLNSSVLL
+68 
-80 LAEAQGR
+80 
-87 LNILKSQINQ
+87 
-97 NWNTETQTIV
+97 
-107 LSNAEKVLENNLN
+107 NLN
-120 NIQKRN
+120 NKIEAGKNILQNYTDGAFRALNNQELKNFKNNIQATVSDLNSLSYSLEEATGRLRILKAQMNQRWNVDNSNKILSQAEENLKNSLITIQKKS
-126 EQALKGIVANAY
+126 EQALKGAEEYSY
-138 KTNSTSFSPP
+138 KPTSFSPP
-148 PQSKQIGNPAK
+148 PQSKQIGNPVK

-166 NPNEIQSK
+166 DYKEIKSK
-174 RGSSIT
+174 QGQVEKSAVAKVTEVDQFNTSS
-180 DTASKKAIEIDRFD
+180 
-194 TSTAK
+194 AK

-209 KDISKEFATSVNN
+209 KDISKEFSISVNN
-222 KVNEWVNQLHNQGVS
+222 KVNEWVNQLHSQGVS

-255 YAKRKNTGNLVIPTG
+255 YARRKNVGNLIIPTG
-270 RTQSVWEYKEA
+270 RTQPVWEYKEA

-301 VKDRKFIPSSK
+301 VSNGKFIPSSK

-325 FKTLGVIDERLRN
+325 FKTLGVADERLRN
-338 KDKVGGLKSL
+338 KEKVGGFKSL

-383 QKDIIDAVVQS
+383 QQDIIDSIVQS
-394 FANSKGMIDAESGLD
+394 FANSKGLIDKENGLD

-432 LFGDVDYSKKGS
+432 LFGNVDYSKKGS
-444 LWDILRNKITDI
+444 LWDILRSKITDI
-456 TTPLQNRDNTV
+456 TTPLQNQDNTA

-478 DENRGRDNISEVEQ
+478 DNNGGRDNTSIVEQ
-492 KLFQQIKE
+492 ELLQQIKE
-500 ITQKAEGNEAA
+500 LNQKAEGNKSVQEELAW
-511 QALVDLLN
+511 LN
-519 NKIEWTPG
+519 SDEFKNR
-527 KTFSQNL
+527 L
-534 KENPENTIK
+534 KENPEETKQLAQDI
-543 IAKEVITQIIDI
+543 ITHVIDE
-555 LANGNVKNEVDFA
+555 LANGKIKNEVDFS
-568 KNNIESDIS
+568 KNSVKTDIS
-577 LQDKINTK
+577 LQDEYGTK
-585 SGDSVEISNFLHNN
+585 SGGIVKRSDFLLAK
-599 DDDFGEETAENIAES
+599 DDDIGEKTAENIAES

-622 EVQKAN
+622 AVQEAKLS
-628 ITEMRKNLK
+628 EMKENLK
-637 GALGYIEQWVSHV
+637 GALGYISAWVKYVDEGYTDNQIDSLITQV
-650 EKGYSDEQKNSL
+650 E
-662 FAEIKDIYDIAKT
+662 EIEEVSKT
-675 LSDDEMVQF
+675 LSNDEINQLAPF
-684 SDSLKQFSE
+684 LDKINSDS
-693 DKNYVDNLPKVL
+693 NYAGNMPKVL
-705 SDLHSVVEGILSER
+705 SELHSIIEGIKSQR
-719 SVEDKKAEEALT
+719 SIENEKEKEALT
-731 PKQKEEIIKSDGKFK
+731 PKQKEEIIKSGGKFK
-746 NDISKEQELTDE
+746 NNISKEQELTEE
-758 IDKYYGQGWV
+758 IDQYYGQGWI

-788 FMTEVLNSL
+788 FMTEILNSL
-797 FNSSVSL
+797 FNTSVSL

-813 KKLISVTHGDG
+813 KKLISATHGDG

-849 KVDALN
+849 KVDTLN
-855 NATGNQGLYNFD
+855 NATGNQGLYSFED
-867 EELAKWKEANPDE
+867 ELAKWKEANPNE
-880 AKKYD
+880 AKKYN

-897 GGFLKVKSALEAVF
+897 GGFLNIESAIKAVF
-911 NLDDYYLQQLGE
+911 ELDDYYIQKLAK
-923 RWNNLNYDLTETFTK
+923 RWNDLNYELTETITK
-938 EEKQADGTVK
+938 EVTKEDGSKEKVQEVVK
-948 KVKKTITENAQDI
+948 ENAQDI
-961 VIRGFEGRT
+961 VVRGLKGRL
-970 TLLGVNPDSKSGQ
+970 TLLGGNLDSKSGRNFYSKMGITGLPISEEEKK
-983 NYWANMATESGKV
+983 NY
-996 PEDLKNKL
+996 
-1004 TPQQKTSLYYKW
+1004 TPQQLTSLIYNM
-1016 GEIGRAYGGNTPEEY
+1016 GLVGASYGGGTNPERN
-1031 LTNAQKQLSEKE
+1031 LINAKKILAKKEQELANASEK
-1043 KELAEASEEKAT
+1043 KAKK
-1055 LLQAEI
+1055 LEAEI
-1061 TLIKSDIEKL
+1061 SFIKKDIEEL
-1071 TKATTR
+1071 TKGTTR
-1077 KNKESNVKLIQ
+1077 RSKDTSNVELIQ
-1088 TPDDVELK
+1088 TK
-1096 KEEKKAPI
+1096 KDRKPKTEEKKAPT

-1134 KHRLLGEGKIT
+1134 KHKLLGEGKIT
-1145 ALDLDKGRLTAKFG
+1145 ALDLDKGTLKAKFG
-1159 NKEEDYATDI
+1159 DEEKTYVAEK
-1169 FIKEITDYLPAVTK
+1169 FIDGITDYLPTATK
-1183 ELGKQVGEETVKQA
+1183 ELGKQVGEEAINQA

-1206 LEDFSDVSGE
+1206 LEDFSDISGE
-1216 ANAGGG
+1216 ANIG
-1222 IGGSGTGNLFNVNEP
+1222 GGSGNNGTGNGNLFNINEP

-1247 DSTTSQVNSEKV
+1247 DSTTSQVNSDKI

-1282 FTGSGSFSGAGDGS
+1282 FTGSGSFSGKNDGP
-1296 NNIPPQTYTQ
+1296 NNVPPQTYTQ
-1306 FEKRVKFGSSTAF
+1306 FEKGVKFGSSTAF

-1456 SSMESIL
+1456 SSIESIL
-1463 NAMSLGNGKDLSF
+1463 NAMSLGDGKDLSF

-1505 SGLNGYVVNDWK
+1505 SGLSGYVVNDWK

-1605 GRGETLSP
+1605 GRGETLSS

-1643 IQPSEAEQNK
+1643 IQPSEVEQNK
-1653 AVNQYYSAW
+1653 AVNQYYFAW
-1662 IKYVKEFRTLL
+1662 EKYIKEARVLL

-1687 QNLQERIKAQQEVV
+1687 ENLLQRIDAQQEVV
-1701 NGLKKFVP
+1701 NNLKNFVP

-1724 ILGYKVG
+1724 TLGYKVG
-1731 NVLVSPDKIEGET
+1731 NVLVSPDKVEGET
-1744 GLIARQQ
+1744 GLIARQEL
-1751 VNALQYRRQKI
+1751 NASQYRRQKI
-1762 ERQYAGIRGSSG
+1762 ERQYAGIRSSFG

-1780 KASSDDSNQII
+1780 KAFSDDSNQII

-1988 ALRQKMQSQDGEQ
+1988 ALRQKMQGQNGEQ
-2001 LTNSKLYEQAL
+2001 LINSKLYEQAL

-2046 TESTNK
+2046 TENTNK

-2075 QEILDGFKQSFVQFS
+2075 QEILDGFKQSFAQFS

-2102 RQGISEI
+2102 RQGMSEI

-2115 LDANLV
+2115 LDADLV

-2137 LSSFANLGNQLGRTT
+2137 LSSFADLGNQLGRTT
-2152 QDISEAAN
+2152 RDISEAAN

-2170 EATDLIRASTQL
+2170 EATDLIKASTQL

-2198 SVLKGWKLEAKE
+2198 SVLKGWKLEASE

-2219 AVDMAAAQLRVV
+2219 AVDMAAAQLRVA
-2231 KYSDIFLEKALKC
+2231 KYSDIFLEKSIEMLEHL
-2244 WDTYGIIKRY
+2244 

>member
-19 EEEIKSLETTVS
+19 EEEIRSLETTVS
-31 GLNEKIKIGK
+31 GLNEKIKIGE
-41 NLLRNYGDGLQQA
+41 NLLRNYGDGLQKA
-54 YNAQELEKFKNHIN
+54 CNAQELEKFKNHIN
-68 EITSGLNSSVLL
+68 KITSGLNSSVLL

-107 LSNAEKVLENNLN
+107 LSDAEKVLENNLN

-126 EQALKGIVANAY
+126 EQALKGIITNAY
-138 KTNSTSFSPP
+138 KTTPTPFFPP

-159 NRTGKLQ
+159 NKTGKLQ
-166 NPNEIQSK
+166 DSKEIQSK
-174 RGSSIT
+174 RGSIT
-180 DTASKKAIEIDRFD
+180 DSAFKRATEVDSFD

-199 TRIAE
+199 TRITE

-255 YAKRKNTGNLVIPTG
+255 YAKRKNAGNLVIPTG
-270 RTQSVWEYKEA
+270 RTQPVWEYKEA

-301 VKDRKFIPSSK
+301 VKDGKFIPSSK

-325 FKTLGVIDERLRN
+325 FKTLGIADERLRN
-338 KDKVGGLKSL
+338 KDKVGGLESL

-365 LKNLETTPE
+365 LKNLKTTPE
-374 NVKKSVEKF
+374 NVKKSIKKF
-383 QKDIIDAVVQS
+383 QQDIIDAIVQS

-432 LFGDVDYSKKGS
+432 LFSDVDYSKKGS
-444 LWDILRNKITDI
+444 LWDILRGEITNI
-456 TTPLQNRDNTV
+456 TTPLQNRNNDDKK
-467 ETERWRENQTP
+467 ERWIENQTP
-478 DENRGRDNISEVEQ
+478 DNNGGRDNTSTVEQ
-492 KLFQQIKE
+492 ELLRQIKE
-500 ITQKAEGNEAA
+500 LTQKAEGNKDA

-519 NKIEWTPG
+519 NKTEWTPG
-527 KTFSQNL
+527 KTFSQSL
-534 KENPENTIK
+534 KENPENTIQ

-555 LANGNVKNEVDFA
+555 LANGNTEKEVDSS
-568 KNNIESDIS
+568 KNSIKTDIS
-577 LQDKINTK
+577 LQDELGTK
-585 SGDSVEISNFLHNN
+585 SGNTVKRSDFLRQK
-599 DDDFGEETAENIAES
+599 DDDFGDETAENIAES

-628 ITEMRKNLK
+628 IAEMRENLK

-662 FAEIKDIYDIAKT
+662 FAEIKDISDIAKT

-684 SDSLKQFSE
+684 SDSLKKFSE
-693 DKNYVDNLPKVL
+693 DKNYVGNLPKVL
-705 SDLHSVVEGILSER
+705 SDLHTVVEGILSKR
-719 SVEDKKAEEALT
+719 SVEDKKTEEALT
-731 PKQKEEIIKSDGKFK
+731 PKQKEKIIKSDGKFK
-746 NDISKEQELTDE
+746 NDISKEQELTNE
-758 IDKYYGQGWV
+758 IDQYYGQGWI

-774 LDANAGELDDKARE
+774 LEANAGELDDKARE
-788 FMTEVLNSL
+788 FMTEILNSL
-797 FNSSVSL
+797 FNSAVNL
-804 DTPEGNDLA
+804 NTPEGNDLA

-855 NATGNQGLYNFD
+855 NATGNQGLYSFD
-867 EELAKWKEANPDE
+867 EELAKWKEANPND

-1077 KNKESNVKLIQ
+1077 KNKDTSNVKLIQ
-1088 TPDDVELK
+1088 TPDEMKFK
-1096 KEEKKAPI
+1096 KEEKKAPT

-1115 AQEQLRTDIKNF
+1115 AQEKLRADIKNY

-1134 KHRLLGEGKIT
+1134 KHKLLGEGKIT
-1145 ALDLDKGRLTAKFG
+1145 GLDLDKGRLTAKFG
-1159 NKEEDYATDI
+1159 DKKEESYIAEK
-1169 FIKEITDYLPAVTK
+1169 FIDGITDYLPTATK
-1183 ELGKQVGEETVKQA
+1183 ELGKQVGEETVNQA

-1259 QVETSNSEFTSNGK
+1259 QVETSNSEFISNGK

-1282 FTGSGSFSGAGDGS
+1282 FTGSGSFSGIGDGS

-1306 FEKRVKFGSSTAF
+1306 FEKGVKFGGSTAF

-1407 EFAKSGKS
+1407 EFAKSGKN
-1415 VNEIGA
+1415 VNEISA

-1605 GRGETLSP
+1605 GRGETLSS

-1643 IQPSEAEQNK
+1643 IQPSEVEQNK

-1662 IKYVKEFRTLL
+1662 EKYIKEARVLL

-1687 QNLQERIKAQQEVV
+1687 ENLLQRIDAQQEVV
-1701 NGLKKFVP
+1701 NNLKNFVP

-1724 ILGYKVG
+1724 TLGYKVG

-1744 GLIARQQ
+1744 GLIARQEL
-1751 VNALQYRRQKI
+1751 NASQYRRQKI

-1780 KASSDDSNQII
+1780 KASSDDANQII

-2052 LDTQHQTNL
+2052 LDIQHQTNL

-2075 QEILDGFKQSFVQFS
+2075 QKILDGFKQSFVQFS

-2219 AVDMAAAQLRVV
+2219 VTR
-2231 KYSDIFLEKALKC
+2231 I
-2244 WDTYGIIKRY
+2244 G